1 MQDIF
6 IGDRGKGYPLVF
18 IHGFLGS
25 TDMWK
30 PQIEYF
36 KKKYNVL
43 TPALPGFG
51 KSNNIESCVSIKC
64 MAKAVLD
71 ALTKKNKKF

>member
-6 IGDRGKGYPLVF
+6 IGDKGKGLPLVF
-18 IHGFLGS
+18 VHGFLGS

-36 KKKYNVL
+36 KKNYNVL

-51 KSNNIESCVSIKC
+51 KSNKIQSCMSIKC
-64 MAKAVLD
+64 MAEAILN
-71 ALTKKNKKF
+71 ALKKKK